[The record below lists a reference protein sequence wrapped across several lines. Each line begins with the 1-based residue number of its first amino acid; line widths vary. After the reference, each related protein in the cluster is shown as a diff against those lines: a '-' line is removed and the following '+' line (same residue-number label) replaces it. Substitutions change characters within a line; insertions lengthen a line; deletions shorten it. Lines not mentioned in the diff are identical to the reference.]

1 MIFLLDDILL
11 SPIKGLVWVADKL
24 KDMAESEM
32 TDDSKI
38 HEELLELQMRLELD
52 EMTEEEYLGKEAELM
67 DRLEEIRK
75 RKEEL

>member
-52 EMTEEEYLGKEAELM
+52 EISEEEYLGKEAELM

>member
-32 TDDSKI
+32 TDDSRI
-38 HEELLELQMRLELD
+38 HEELLELQMRFELD
-52 EMTEEEYLGKEAELM
+52 EITEEEYLRREAELM
-67 DRLEEIRK
+67 DRLEEIRE

>member
-32 TDDSKI
+32 TDDSRI
-38 HEELLELQMRLELD
+38 HEELLELQMRFELD
-52 EMTEEEYLGKEAELM
+52 EMTEEEYLSKEAELM